1 MRRHWRYLYTLVLVA
16 LLGACA
22 APKPVQVVDKASKLR
37 EGDYRYKV
45 VKGDT
50 LYSIA
55 WRYGLDY
62 QRFAAANN
70 IRPPYRI
77 KPGQVLLLAVMGKPK
92 PVVVS
97 SKPKARSK
105 PKSKVRPK
113 SKPKTA
119 QQRPKT
125 QSKPQVKSNL
135 NNSSVNLA
143 WSWPIQA
150 KVAKGFNLNRRALNQ
165 GVDFAAVYGQT
176 VKAAASGQVVYA
188 GNGIKGYGNLVII
201 KHNSRYLSAYAHNR
215 RILVR
220 EGDKVSRG
228 KKIAE
233 VGLAANGK
241 AILHF
246 EIRKH
251 GQPINPLKVLPRA
264 K

>member
-1 MRRHWRYLYTLVLVA
+1 MRRHWSYLSTFVLVA
-16 LLGACA
+16 FLSACA

-92 PVVVS
+92 PAVIS
-97 SKPKARSK
+97 SKPKTLAKPK
-105 PKSKVRPK
+105 PKSKNRPK
-113 SKPKTA
+113 PTPQKPRA
-119 QQRPKT
+119 
-125 QSKPQVKSNL
+125 QSKPQLKSNL

-143 WSWPIQA
+143 WSWPIKA
-150 KVAKGFNLNRRALNQ
+150 KVARGFNLNRRALNQ
-165 GVDFAAVYGQT
+165 GVDFAAVYGQA

-220 EGDKVSRG
+220 EGDKVRRG
-228 KKIAE
+228 SKIAE